1 MWNIVGQRGYM
12 FIKLCQLLLKV
23 GLILKWYLH
32 LHRINRYDFD
42 FVNRYNF
49 SYGGFSMKMIAVFHN
64 KGGVGKST
72 LLFHTS
78 CALAELGY
86 KVLMMDLDPQSNLSL
101 YGLNDEE
108 LQDIWEKEEV
118 VITDGF
124 PIGTNTFNI
133 TQNEIMNL
141 PRTIH
146 FLLKPVESGV
156 DDYNNLPPAVKLNK
170 NLHLIPGRITLSQFE
185 GVLADRWNISPDEN
199 VLAIRTITQFRTIA
213 TRYAEK
219 YGYEYVFVDV
229 SPSLGL
235 LNRAIITSCDAF
247 FMPATPD
254 LFSMYGI
261 RNIGQSLEKWKKS
274 YQTLYDGVNPQLKPL
289 FTSDFVKFAGYTIY
303 NARGRKDQP
312 LGLAKAHR
320 DFAERIP
327 EEINEW
333 ILKEMIPARIRGKI
347 KNSIGGDAVW
357 SSHNT
362 YPTMAQKYKCP
373 MWMIP
378 SKELE
383 EADKL
388 TVNSNRTRFL
398 DTQKAYYTFANDLL
412 DRIE

>member
-1 MWNIVGQRGYM
+1 M
-12 FIKLCQLLLKV
+12 
-23 GLILKWYLH
+23 
-32 LHRINRYDFD
+32 
-42 FVNRYNF
+42 
-49 SYGGFSMKMIAVFHN
+49 MKMIAVFHN

-72 LLFHTS
+72 LLFHTA
-78 CALAELGY
+78 CALAEQGH
-86 KVLMMDLDPQSNLSL
+86 KILMMDLDPQSNLSL
-101 YGLNDEE
+101 YGLDDVG
-108 LQDIWEKEEV
+108 LQNIWEKEEA
-118 VITDGF
+118 IISDGF
-124 PIGTNTFNI
+124 PIGMNTFN
-133 TQNEIMNL
+133 TVKKDIMDF

-156 DDYNNLPPAVKLNK
+156 DDYNVLPPAVELNE

-185 GVLADRWNISPDEN
+185 GILADRWSISPDEN

-213 TRYAEK
+213 ARYAEE
-219 YGYEYVFVDV
+219 YGYEFVFVDV

-235 LNRAIITSCDAF
+235 LNRAVITSCDAF

-274 YQTLYDGVNPQLKPL
+274 YQALYNAVNPQLRTL
-289 FTSDFVKFAGYTIY
+289 FAPKFVKFLGYTIY

-327 EEINEW
+327 EEIDKW
-333 ILKEMIPARIRGKI
+333 ISKEEIAPQI
-347 KNSIGGDAVW
+347 KSKVKSSIGGDAIW

-362 YPTMAQKYKCP
+362 YPAMAQKYKCP

-378 SKELE
+378 NKELDE
-383 EADKL
+383 SDKL
-388 TVNSNRTRFL
+388 TVNSNRVRFL
-398 DTQKAYYTFANDLL
+398 DTQKAYYRFSNDLIS
-412 DRIE
+412 RI